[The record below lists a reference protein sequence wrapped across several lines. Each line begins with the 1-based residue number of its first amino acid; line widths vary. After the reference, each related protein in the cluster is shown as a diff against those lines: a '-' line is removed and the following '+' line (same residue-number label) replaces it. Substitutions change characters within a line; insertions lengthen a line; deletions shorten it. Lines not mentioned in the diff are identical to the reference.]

1 VDGAINMGV
10 NLDGVFHLV
19 LMGLTE
25 HVFGNIVIASTML
38 MLVIVVLALLIQI
51 PVPFAVAIPIP
62 LVIVLT
68 AYGYLT
74 IVTGGVL
81 TSIFLVLAIA
91 SFLGGLGISR

>member
-1 VDGAINMGV
+1 MAV

-25 HVFGNIVIASTML
+25 HVFGNIIITSTML
-38 MLVIVVLALLIQI
+38 MLFFVVVALMLQI

-62 LVIVLT
+62 MAVVLT

-74 IVTGGVL
+74 VATGGVL
-81 TSIFLVLAIA
+81 TAVFLVLAIG
-91 SFLGGLGISR
+91 SFLAGLGVRN